1 MTRPGPKLVP
11 LDLTAPERAEL
22 ERWVRRRKGAQDL
35 AQRARLILACDAVG
49 DDGFPVSTRVVAEAV
64 GVSRD
69 TVSKWRKRFVADRLD
84 GLSDEPRPGRPR
96 SVTDE
101 QVADLIARTLESKPA
116 NATHWSTRSMAKKV
130 GLSQSTVSRVWR
142 AFGLQPHRSET
153 FKLSTDP
160 FFVDKV
166 HDVVGLYLDPPE
178 RALVL
183 CVDEKSQIQALDRS
197 QPVLPMMPGV
207 PERATHD
214 YLRAGTTTLFAAL
227 NTATGE
233 VIGSLHRRHRAAE
246 FKKFLV
252 KIDKEV
258 PADLNVHLVCDNYA
272 THKTPAIKKWL
283 LAHPRFHLHFTP
295 TGSSWLNLVERW
307 FAELTTK
314 RIRRGVHK
322 SVQALERDI
331 RAWIA
336 AWNEDPK
343 PFVWTKT
350 AEEILDALASYCRR
364 ITDSGH

>member
-1 MTRPGPKLVP
+1 M
-11 LDLTAPERAEL
+11 
-22 ERWVRRRKGAQDL
+22 RRRKGAQDL
-35 AQRARLILACDAVG
+35 ALRARLILACEAVG
-49 DDGFPVSTRVVAEAV
+49 EDGFPVSTKVVADQV
-64 GVSRD
+64 GVSRE
-69 TVSKWRKRFVADRLD
+69 TVSKWRRRFLADRLG

-96 SVTDE
+96 TVGDE
-101 QVADLIARTLESKPA
+101 QVAELIARTLESKPK
-116 NATHWSTRSMAKKV
+116 NATHWSTRSMAQQV
-130 GLSQSTVSRVWR
+130 GLSQSTVSRIWR

-214 YLRAGTTTLFAAL
+214 YVRAGTTTLFAAL
-227 NTATGE
+227 DVASGK

-246 FKKFLV
+246 FKKFLIKV
-252 KIDKEV
+252 DKEV
-258 PADLNVHLVCDNYA
+258 PAGLDIHLICDNYA
-272 THKTPAIKKWL
+272 THKTPVIKKWL

-314 RIRRGVHK
+314 QIRRGVHK
-322 SVQALERDI
+322 TVHALEKDI

-336 AWNEDPK
+336 SWNEHPK

-364 ITDSGH
+364 ISDSGH

>member
-1 MTRPGPKLVP
+1 MTRPGPKLAP
-11 LDLTAPERAEL
+11 LDLTDAERSVL
-22 ERWVRRRKGAQDL
+22 EGWVRRRKSAQDM
-35 AQRARLILACDAVG
+35 AMRARVILACDDVG
-49 DDGFPVSTRVVAEAV
+49 EDGFPVSTRMVMERV

-69 TVSKWRKRFVADRLD
+69 TVSKWRRRFLSDRLD

-96 SVTDE
+96 TVMDE
-101 QVADLIARTLESKPA
+101 QVADLIARTLESTPE
-116 NATHWSTRSMAKKV
+116 NATHWSTRSMAKKT

-214 YLRAGTTTLFAAL
+214 YVRAGTTTLFAAFD
-227 NTATGE
+227 AASGK
-233 VIGSLHRRHRAAE
+233 VIGSLHRRHRAEE
-246 FKKFLV
+246 FKKFLA
-252 KIDKEV
+252 KLDKEV
-258 PADLNVHLVCDNYA
+258 PRDLDVHLICDNYA
-272 THKTPAIKKWL
+272 THKTAAVKKWL
-283 LAHPRFHLHFTP
+283 LGHPRFHMHFTP
-295 TGSSWLNLVERW
+295 TSSSWLNLVERW
-307 FAELTTK
+307 FAELTNK

-322 SVQALERDI
+322 SVQALEKDI
-331 RAWIA
+331 RTWIDS
-336 AWNEDPK
+336 WNDNPK

-350 AEEILDALASYCRR
+350 ADQILESLASYCRR

>member
-1 MTRPGPKLVP
+1 MAL
-11 LDLTAPERAEL
+11 
-22 ERWVRRRKGAQDL
+22 
-35 AQRARLILACDAVG
+35 RARLVLAFDAVG
-49 DDGFPVSTRVVAEAV
+49 GDGFPVSVASVAEAV
-64 GVSRD
+64 GVSRE
-69 TVSKWRKRFVADRLD
+69 TAAKWRKRFSADRLA

-96 SVTDE
+96 TVRDE
-101 QVADLIARTLESKPA
+101 QIADLIAKTLETKPD
-116 NATHWSTRSMAKKV
+116 NATHWSTRSMAART

-142 AFGLQPHRSET
+142 AFGLQPHRAET

-214 YLRAGTTTLFAAL
+214 YVRAGTTTLFAAFD
-227 NTATGE
+227 TATGK
-233 VIGSLHRRHRAAE
+233 VIGSLHRRHRATE
-246 FKKFLV
+246 FKKFLA
-252 KIDKEV
+252 KLDKEI
-258 PADLNVHLVCDNYA
+258 PTDLEIHLVCDNYA
-272 THKTPAIKKWL
+272 THKTPAVKNWL

-295 TGSSWLNLVERW
+295 TSSSWLNLVERW
-307 FAELTTK
+307 FAELTAK

-322 SVQALERDI
+322 SVQALEKDI
-331 RAWIA
+331 RAWIKL
-336 AWNEDPK
+336 WNEDPK

-350 AEEILDALASYCRR
+350 ADQILDTLSAYCQR
-364 ITDSGH
+364 INDSQH